1 LFKLSSTDDKEK
13 KMNIAVQSLQRIV
26 RRNVTIPLDKNK
38 KFSFYYEDNSVVTS
52 LFVVLSAMFPP
63 GEMFFIESVRNVRDQ
78 ITDEK
83 LLEDIRNF
91 IAQEAFH
98 SREHK
103 SLNEHLIQSNYP
115 EVVEIEALT
124 KARLDKFRKLPK
136 AEQLAATVVME
147 HFTATLAR
155 LLLTD
160 PLIKQ
165 KTTQESRNLW
175 EWHALEELEHKS
187 VAFDALKAI
196 GGNTVRNRRLALI
209 RVARFIAPITFDY
222 WIQILKRKDIK
233 FSVKELKDAFYLAFG
248 GVNRLGIFSRTFIE
262 MLDVRDQ
269 HFDPLDMQTEQ
280 LEAEY
285 REKLFGENGILKG
298 ELKS

>member
-1 LFKLSSTDDKEK
+1 
-13 KMNIAVQSLQRIV
+13 MNISVQSLQRIV
-26 RRNVTIPLDKNK
+26 RRNVIIPLDKNK
-38 KFSFYYEDNSVVTS
+38 KFSFYYEDNTVVTS

-78 ITDEK
+78 LTDEK

-103 SLNEHLIQSNYP
+103 SLNEHLVQSNYP

-124 KARLDKFRKLPK
+124 KARLDKFRKLSK
-136 AEQLAATVVME
+136 IEQLAATVVME

-285 REKLFGENGILKG
+285 REKLFGENGILKSA
-298 ELKS
+298 LKS

>member
-1 LFKLSSTDDKEK
+1 
-13 KMNIAVQSLQRIV
+13 MNIAVQSLQRII
-26 RRNVTIPLDKNK
+26 RRNVIIPFDKNK
-38 KFSFYYEDNSVVTS
+38 KFSFYYEDNFVVTS

-63 GEMFFIESVRNVRDQ
+63 GEMFFIESIRNVRDQ

-115 EVVEIEALT
+115 EVADIEAKT
-124 KARLDKFRKLPK
+124 KKRLDKLRKLSK
-136 AEQLAATVVME
+136 VDQLAATVVME
-147 HFTATLAR
+147 HYTATLAR

-160 PLIKQ
+160 PLIKE

-187 VAFDALKAI
+187 VAFDVLNAI
-196 GGNTVRNRRLALI
+196 GGNTARNRRMALV
-209 RVARFIAPITFDY
+209 RVARLIAPITFEY
-222 WIQILKRKDIK
+222 WIYILRRKDMK
-233 FSVKELKDAFYLAFG
+233 FSRSDLKEALYLSFG
-248 GVNRLGIFSRTFIE
+248 GKNRLGIFSRTFID
-262 MLDVRDQ
+262 MLDVRDK
-269 HFDPLDMQTEQ
+269 HFNPLDMQTEQ

-285 REKLFGENGILKG
+285 REKLFGENGILNSA
-298 ELKS
+298 LKS

>member
-1 LFKLSSTDDKEK
+1 
-13 KMNIAVQSLQRIV
+13 MNIAVQSLQRII
-26 RRNVTIPLDKNK
+26 RRNVIIPFDKNK

-63 GEMFFIESVRNVRDQ
+63 GEMFFIESIRNVRDQ

-115 EVVEIEALT
+115 EVADIEVKT
-124 KARLDKFRKLPK
+124 KKRLDKLRKLSK
-136 AEQLAATVVME
+136 VDQLAATVVME
-147 HFTATLAR
+147 HYTATLAR

-160 PLIKQ
+160 PLIKE

-187 VAFDALKAI
+187 VAFDVLNAI
-196 GGNTVRNRRLALI
+196 GGNTARNRRMALV
-209 RVARFIAPITFDY
+209 RVARLIAPITFEY
-222 WIQILKRKDIK
+222 WIYILRRKDMK
-233 FSVKELKDAFYLAFG
+233 FSRSDLKEALYLSFG
-248 GVNRLGIFSRTFIE
+248 GKNRLGIFSRTFID
-262 MLDVRDQ
+262 MLDVRDK
-269 HFDPLDMQTEQ
+269 HFNPLYMQTEQ

-285 REKLFGENGILKG
+285 REKLFGENGILNSA
-298 ELKS
+298 LKS

>member
-1 LFKLSSTDDKEK
+1 
-13 KMNIAVQSLQRIV
+13 MNISVQSLQRIV
-26 RRNVTIPLDKNK
+26 RRNVIIPFDRNK
-38 KFSFYYEDNSVVTS
+38 KFSFYYEDNSVVAS

-103 SLNEHLIQSNYP
+103 SLNEHLIQTNYS

-124 KARLDKFRKLPK
+124 KARLDKFRKLSK
-136 AEQLAATVVME
+136 VEQLAATVVME

-196 GGNTVRNRRLALI
+196 GGNTVRNRRIALI

-285 REKLFGENGILKG
+285 REKLFGENGILKSA
-298 ELKS
+298 LRS

>member
-1 LFKLSSTDDKEK
+1 
-13 KMNIAVQSLQRIV
+13 MNISVQSLQRIV
-26 RRNVTIPLDKNK
+26 RRNVIIPLDKNK

-136 AEQLAATVVME
+136 VEQLAATVVME

-196 GGNTVRNRRLALI
+196 GGNTVRHRRIALI

-233 FSVKELKDAFYLAFG
+233 FSARELKDAFYLAFG

-298 ELKS
+298 ALKS

>member
-1 LFKLSSTDDKEK
+1 
-13 KMNIAVQSLQRIV
+13 MNISVQSLQRIV
-26 RRNVTIPLDKNK
+26 RRNVIIPLDKNK

-136 AEQLAATVVME
+136 VEQLAATVVME

-196 GGNTVRNRRLALI
+196 GGNTVRNRRIALI

-285 REKLFGENGILKG
+285 REKLFGENGILKSA
-298 ELKS
+298 LRS

>member
-1 LFKLSSTDDKEK
+1 
-13 KMNIAVQSLQRIV
+13 MNISVQSLQRIV
-26 RRNVTIPLDKNK
+26 RRNVIIPLDKNK
-38 KFSFYYEDNSVVTS
+38 KFSFYYEDNSVVAS

-115 EVVEIEALT
+115 EVLEIEALT

-136 AEQLAATVVME
+136 VEQLAATVVME

-196 GGNTVRNRRLALI
+196 GGNTARHRRIALI

-222 WIQILKRKDIK
+222 WIQILKRKDIR

-285 REKLFGENGILKG
+285 REKLFGENGILKSS
-298 ELKS
+298 LRS

>member
-1 LFKLSSTDDKEK
+1 
-13 KMNIAVQSLQRIV
+13 MNISVQSLQRIV
-26 RRNVTIPLDKNK
+26 RRNVIIPLDKNK

-78 ITDEK
+78 FTDEK

-98 SREHK
+98 SREHR

-136 AEQLAATVVME
+136 VEQLAATVVME

-196 GGNTVRNRRLALI
+196 GGNTVRNRRIALI

-269 HFDPLDMQTEQ
+269 HFDPLDMQTER

-285 REKLFGENGILKG
+285 REKLFGENGILKSA
-298 ELKS
+298 LRS

>member
-1 LFKLSSTDDKEK
+1 
-13 KMNIAVQSLQRIV
+13 MNISVQSLQRIV
-26 RRNVTIPLDKNK
+26 RRNVIIPLDKNK

-52 LFVVLSAMFPP
+52 LFIVLSAMFPP

-136 AEQLAATVVME
+136 VEQLAATVVME

-196 GGNTVRNRRLALI
+196 GGNTVRNRRIALI

-285 REKLFGENGILKG
+285 REKLFGENGILKSA
-298 ELKS
+298 LKS

>member
-1 LFKLSSTDDKEK
+1 
-13 KMNIAVQSLQRIV
+13 MNISVQSLQRIV
-26 RRNVTIPLDKNK
+26 RRNVIIPLDKNK
-38 KFSFYYEDNSVVTS
+38 KFTFYYEDNSVVTS

-136 AEQLAATVVME
+136 VEQLAATVVME

-196 GGNTVRNRRLALI
+196 GGNTVRNRKIALI
-209 RVARFIAPITFDY
+209 RVARFIAPITFHY

-233 FSVKELKDAFYLAFG
+233 FSTKELKDAFYLAFG

-285 REKLFGENGILKG
+285 RDKLFGENGILKSA
-298 ELKS
+298 LKS

>member
-1 LFKLSSTDDKEK
+1 
-13 KMNIAVQSLQRIV
+13 MNISVQSLQRIV
-26 RRNVTIPLDKNK
+26 RRNVIIPLDKNK
-38 KFSFYYEDNSVVTS
+38 KFTFYYEDNSVVTS

-78 ITDEK
+78 TTDEK

-136 AEQLAATVVME
+136 VEQLAATVVME

-196 GGNTVRNRRLALI
+196 GGNTVRNRKIALI
-209 RVARFIAPITFDY
+209 RVARFIAPITFHY

-233 FSVKELKDAFYLAFG
+233 FSTKELKDAFYLAFG

-285 REKLFGENGILKG
+285 RDKLFGENGILKSA
-298 ELKS
+298 LKS

>member
-1 LFKLSSTDDKEK
+1 
-13 KMNIAVQSLQRIV
+13 
-26 RRNVTIPLDKNK
+26 
-38 KFSFYYEDNSVVTS
+38 
-52 LFVVLSAMFPP
+52 
-63 GEMFFIESVRNVRDQ
+63 MFFIESVRNVRDQ

-248 GVNRLGIFSRTFIE
+248 VNRLGIFSRTFIE